1 MSGKLSD
8 KYICP
13 PLSVWDTRQDYWK
26 KCKKQWDNLG
36 LYSDNGR
43 TNVLGN
49 SQNVTQNSKTGYKT
63 IAVNTSKFDPV
74 IADYMLAMMEEDTN
88 YQMHEQG
95 HYMFLLFESDLITTQ

>member
-74 IADYMLAMMEEDTN
+74 IADIVYSFFIP
-88 YQMHEQG
+88 QG
-95 HYMFLLFESDLITTQ
+95 GKCLDVFAGGGNKRRSCLCKRY